1 MEILRTIFTDFWPV
15 LIFVITVIFV
25 AGKLGS
31 KFEEKFKFY
40 ESSQVEMEKETRERL
55 ANLETK
61 VGSLDNANASTSAT
75 LASMLTQI
83 TSISS
88 RMDTIIAHLWSKDK

>member
-1 MEILRTIFTDFWPV
+1 MEIIRTILTDFWPV
-15 LIFVITVIFV
+15 LVFTITVIFA

-31 KFEEKFKFY
+31 KFEEKLKFY
-40 ESSQVEMEKETRERL
+40 ESSQVEMEKEIRERL